1 MPTSSNL
8 SSIIR
13 FYADKK
19 KSGFIDFRE
28 FCTYVKKYAEHHVE
42 EQADLVKYLGDP
54 SETLLAE
61 IQGLTEKRL
70 VTLLTNGNKR
80 TIISISFYSVI
91 YSKQYKDI
99 LSNDSTPFP
108 LVSDLPKLFPV
119 AILERKDSSS
129 YIPSSINN
137 HNSKSPL
144 LYILEFSQNIPSLLL
159 PACVPIPVLQEAAQ
173 IKIKKILKKDEFHDY
188 FLKKLRGTNPAKEIS
203 IKNFFKHFVDE
214 NLKEST
220 DLINSDDYYLWNQL
234 CYFIRQD
241 FEKIQDK
248 TLEDINILQSVYICE
263 SYSTYLKDQMQTSQ
277 KKQDALKE
285 LELNLGK
292 YPFFFSMNQILK
304 FKNQNGK
311 LLYGLY
317 SEDDLKEFLQTHS
330 TTQSKS
336 ELPKLL
342 VFKVE
347 SGTRYFVY
355 KNKIIQIVVK
365 LCGEAHDTIQ
375 DILENKW
382 FNALLNFEKL
392 PEMTNSE
399 QFERCLQK
407 QVELQSPVLY
417 SLLTANFMTLLS
429 YEKEDDET
437 LQAFQ
442 IFSEGKILPFSDL
455 LMLKNSQILSSA
467 KIRLPFVYSIPIIS
481 WIISLFSNKKKN
493 TKKTD
498 SEQKIE
504 TRKDENKPQKH
515 VSKQEQLADQAI
527 TISKELIPE
536 GSSLDRE
543 LNFSIKQWN
552 KIISPEANQ
561 QLVEDVNS
569 LIRDYTRRVVKTLS
583 TTSFTK
589 ERVQNLAE
597 TLVKTPNMQKIKEE
611 KNLTEYVTL
620 YILKLVSNG

>member
-203 IKNFFKHFVDE
+203 IKNFFKH
-214 NLKEST
+214 
-220 DLINSDDYYLWNQL
+220 
-234 CYFIRQD
+234 
-241 FEKIQDK
+241 
-248 TLEDINILQSVYICE
+248 SVYICE

-311 LLYGLY
+311 LLYELY

-336 ELPKLL
+336 ELPRLL
-342 VFKVE
+342 VFKIE

-611 KNLTEYVTL
+611 KNLP
-620 YILKLVSNG
+620 